1 MSSSIPKLSFIDH
14 TVLPVD
20 VSSATKSLPSD
31 LLEKTATPPPIMSSQ
46 EEESAPLTPK
56 LNTNIPLS
64 TNAMSPIRKTLAAI
78 ADSQLSSPSKIPSL
92 TQKLAFQNEIPPTR
106 PSSEIESDMVLVR
119 KNLLSDDRL
128 PPLRPSLST
137 EDQLPPLRPPTI
149 AEDKPLLLQQSL
161 SVEDKLPPL
170 RPPSSFSS
178 TFISSIPQ
186 ASGNQLYSRT
196 PSVLSHRMSQRA
208 PSSFGERPMSSLG
221 RPESQLSRQAAS
233 DNAPIV
239 AGFNTAILTREIE
252 DLKSKL
258 KILENKRK
266 QDQEKI
272 ANDSKDLQHVKN
284 VAKRLELKLAPMH
297 KEIKDLRGKLQ
308 DLENENATLAEDA
321 IKTEEFLEMSAL
333 DKEMAEEK
341 YENIIL
347 ELEELKEKWEDLE
360 LECETLREE
369 NALYEGLREDI
380 DEEYAQNAVVENIRL
395 TKKNEQLKA
404 ALLKVRDMMH
414 DQDSSYQEKIQL
426 LEEDVNKSR
435 DVSES
440 FSKVKQQ
447 LAEAEIII
455 ADLRLQLDNA
465 LGAEDMIESL
475 TEKNLELQE
484 RIEELE
490 QAIDE
495 LETLKSLNDELEAN
509 HLLTEKQLLEE
520 VDELEDL
527 HNLNREKLIQSQE
540 RNTYLESAVSKFKEV
555 VSILESDLAELR
567 SADQNTSA
575 DSVAMLQHTKSLME
589 LNFKL
594 NSTALEA
601 NTKAME
607 LQLGKF
613 EAQQALDQLS
623 IVKCYLSDGYAA
635 DEVSIDAL
643 LRLDRIAFKSEIIET
658 FLLERSESV
667 SSNLSLVVEFT
678 KIFMSLIDIKRYSS
692 GLAYY
697 IKSASIDEFQQCGI
711 YFAQTEPAESVLSSI
726 IDVLKEDSLQEQSTL
741 RDLDNILHKL
751 WMSYNEMTKSR
762 GGTEPFHVLAINDLS
777 TIQLSSRLVSEIFN
791 EILTVFANDLEID
804 AENNSIIT
812 GIKTQLPLLLRLKVL
827 IPRIILE
834 LESLYGD
841 SRVLTKDGYDGLTR
855 LSAKAKA
862 LVNYFYSVL
871 QRLKLIATSEDEH
884 SNESTIEIFKKN
896 FQNVY
901 DTESEESGGNITL
914 LITEKLEELVNGIK
928 TFSFT
933 DDDLEDFEKPVPSW
947 IQRETDLQVIK
958 SNQLEREKEIGM
970 LKAEVQRLATNVRAR
985 DKSVE
990 ELQVK
995 LSVLDN
1001 KLAKSKEQVSKI
1013 KEVNQALSDAV
1024 AEGKRLQEV
1033 IASLRKAL
1041 EDQNKQISKYKL
1053 SASNGKRD
1061 SSTGLF
1067 LNEKG
1072 FDRVAVSSL
1081 ETEIKGLKSL
1091 VRYLSSRRPEFVNQ
1105 ATNKRQDDYSW
1116 LGNNEDLKKPVSLIF
1131 SPDEKQYRTRAY
1143 GLFTDIKKSLME
1155 FDVVELSLDQNQA
1168 YHVDFSLARKVLLQ
1182 RDTAEKIR
1190 LIVASL
1196 RM

>member
-1 MSSSIPKLSFIDH
+1 M
-14 TVLPVD
+14 
-20 VSSATKSLPSD
+20 
-31 LLEKTATPPPIMSSQ
+31 
-46 EEESAPLTPK
+46 
-56 LNTNIPLS
+56 
-64 TNAMSPIRKTLAAI
+64 
-78 ADSQLSSPSKIPSL
+78 
-92 TQKLAFQNEIPPTR
+92 
-106 PSSEIESDMVLVR
+106 
-119 KNLLSDDRL
+119 
-128 PPLRPSLST
+128 
-137 EDQLPPLRPPTI
+137 
-149 AEDKPLLLQQSL
+149 
-161 SVEDKLPPL
+161 
-170 RPPSSFSS
+170 
-178 TFISSIPQ
+178 
-186 ASGNQLYSRT
+186 
-196 PSVLSHRMSQRA
+196 LSHRMSQRA
-208 PSSFGERPMSSLG
+208 PSSFGERPISSLG
-221 RPESQLSRQAAS
+221 RPESRLSRQAAS

-239 AGFNTAILTREIE
+239 AGFNTAMLTREIE

-258 KILENKRK
+258 KVMELKRK

-272 ANDSKDLQHVKN
+272 MGDSKDLQHVKN

-297 KEIKDLRGKLQ
+297 KEIKELRSKLQ
-308 DLENENATLAEDA
+308 ELEAENSALAEDA

-341 YENIIL
+341 YENIVL

-380 DEEYAQNAVVENIRL
+380 DEESAQNAIVENIRL
-395 TKKNEQLKA
+395 TKKNEQLQA

-414 DQDSSYQEKIQL
+414 DQESSYKEKVKT
-426 LEEDVNKSR
+426 LEEDVSESQNI
-435 DVSES
+435 SES
-440 FSKVKQQ
+440 FAKVKQQ
-447 LAEAEIII
+447 LAEADTII

-509 HLLTEKQLLEE
+509 HLLTEKQLFEE
-520 VDELEDL
+520 VDALEEL
-527 HNLNREKLIQSQE
+527 HNENQEKLIQSQE

-567 SADQNTSA
+567 SNDQNASA
-575 DSVAMLQHTKSLME
+575 DSVAMSQHTKSLME
-589 LNFKL
+589 LNLKL

-635 DEVSIDAL
+635 DEGSIEAL

-658 FLLERSESV
+658 FLIERSESV
-667 SSNLSLVVEFT
+667 SSNISFVAEFT
-678 KIFMSLIDIKRYSS
+678 KIFLSLIDIRRYSS

-697 IKSASIDEFQQCGI
+697 IKSASIDEFQHCGV
-711 YFAQTEPAESVLSSI
+711 YFTQTEPAENVLSSI
-726 IDVLKEDSLQEQSTL
+726 IDVLREDSLQEQSIL

-751 WMSYNEMTKSR
+751 WVSYNEMAKSR
-762 GGTEPFHVLAINDLS
+762 GGNEPLHVLAINDLCS
-777 TIQLSSRLVSEIFN
+777 IQLSNRLINEIFN
-791 EILTVFANDLEID
+791 EILLVFSNELEID
-804 AENNSIIT
+804 SESNPIIT

-841 SRVLTKDGYDGLTR
+841 SRVLTKEGYDRLTR
-855 LSAKAKA
+855 LSAKAKTF
-862 LVNYFYSVL
+862 VNYFYSVL

-884 SNESTIEIFKKN
+884 TNESTIEIFKKA
-896 FQNVY
+896 FYTAY
-901 DTESEESGGNITL
+901 DTESEDSDGNITV
-914 LITEKLEELVNGIK
+914 LITEKLDELVNGIK
-928 TFSFT
+928 NFQLT
-933 DDDLEDFEKPVPSW
+933 DDELEDFEKPVPSW
-947 IQRETDLQVIK
+947 IQRESDLQEIK
-958 SNQLEREKEIGM
+958 SNQLEREKEIGV

-985 DKSVE
+985 DKTVE

-995 LSVLDN
+995 LSVLDRQMV
-1001 KLAKSKEQVSKI
+1001 KSKEQVNKI
-1013 KEVNQALSDAV
+1013 KEVNQSLSDAV
-1024 AEGKRLQEV
+1024 AEEKRLQEV
-1033 IASLRKAL
+1033 IANLRKAL
-1041 EDQNKQISKYKL
+1041 EDQNKQISKYKRN
-1053 SASNGKRD
+1053 ASNGKRD

-1081 ETEIKGLKSL
+1081 ETEIKSLKSI
-1091 VRYLSSRRPEFVNQ
+1091 VRYLSSHRPELGSQTVSES
-1105 ATNKRQDDYSW
+1105 QDDYSW
-1116 LGNNEDLKKPVSLIF
+1116 LDNNDDLKKPVSLIF
-1131 SPDEKQYRTRAY
+1131 SPEEKQYRNRAY
-1143 GLFTDIKKSLME
+1143 GLFTDIKKSIMD
-1155 FDVVELSLDQNQA
+1155 FDLVELSPDQNRK
-1168 YHVDFSLARKVLLQ
+1168 YRVDFSLARTVLRQ

-1190 LIVASL
+1190 LVIASL
-1196 RM
+1196 RL